1 MRLTPLALLPLVL
14 LGACVVRYGEG
25 PQAGGEAVEGVEGG
39 TAPADAA
46 ASTGPNP
53 SERYAPLESAFDSLM
68 ASDPGEDAD
77 RRDRLD
83 AARDLSRDLRR
94 GKKDPH
100 ELIEAYLRRVAEI
113 ESRAVPAEAPVL
125 VVGPAVNEE
134 DVEEAPIGQTEGEG
148 EESLGEPKDTA
159 AVNLPP
165 SKDPPA
171 KDPKAERGGE
181 RQGRPADPSAPP
193 PTVEAAG
200 AAARD
205 ALAKNDY
212 KAALDALRPMKDD
225 ERFAEIAPLWQE
237 AVDGWVHHERE
248 RAGLLFQ
255 TSRAWPQAERDAA
268 TQEVKGVLE
277 GLLRDYPETTYKA
290 AIVRNLQLVERETAG
305 ASATAPK

>member
-1 MRLTPLALLPLVL
+1 MRLAPLALLPLVL
-14 LGACVVRYGEG
+14 LGGCVVRYGEG
-25 PQAGGEAVEGVEGG
+25 PEAGGEPVDWVEGG
-39 TAPADAA
+39 ATPGDAA
-46 ASTGPNP
+46 APTGPSP

-94 GKKDPH
+94 AKKDPH
-100 ELIEAYLRRVAEI
+100 ELVEAYLRRVAEI
-113 ESRAVPAEAPVL
+113 ESRSVPADAPVL
-125 VVGPAVNEE
+125 VIGPAVNEE
-134 DVEEAPIGQTEGEG
+134 DVSEAPLGQPDG
-148 EESLGEPKDTA
+148 EEVLDAPKGGDEG
-159 AVNLPP
+159 AVSPTP
-165 SKDPPA
+165 TKDPR
-171 KDPKAERGGE
+171 AERGGD
-181 RQGRPADPSAPP
+181 RPGRPADPAPAP
-193 PTVEAAG
+193 LTIEAAG

-212 KAALDALRPMKDD
+212 KAALDALRPLRDD

-290 AIVRNLQLVERETAG
+290 AIVRNLQLVERETA
-305 ASATAPK
+305 AAPAPAPK

>member
-1 MRLTPLALLPLVL
+1 MRLTPLVLLPLVL
-14 LGACVVRYGEG
+14 FGGCVVHYGEG
-25 PQAGGEAVEGVEGG
+25 PRAGGEAAEGVEGE
-39 TAPADAA
+39 AA
-46 ASTGPNP
+46 AGGGDGAVTPAGPNL
-53 SERYAPLESAFDSLM
+53 SERYAPLESAFDALM

-100 ELIEAYLRRVAEI
+100 ELVEAYLRRIAEI

-125 VVGPAVNEE
+125 VIGPAVNEE
-134 DVEEAPIGQTEGEG
+134 VVEEAPIGQPDGEVIG
-148 EESLGEPKDTA
+148 EEPVGEPA
-159 AVNLPP
+159 EAQGGAEG
-165 SKDPPA
+165 PA
-171 KDPKAERGGE
+171 KEPKAERGGE
-181 RQGRPADPSAPP
+181 RNGKGADPLSPP
-193 PTVEAAG
+193 ATVESAG

-212 KAALDALRPMKDD
+212 AAALDALRPMKDD
-225 ERFAEIAPLWQE
+225 ERFAELAPLWQE

-268 TQEVKGVLE
+268 TQEVKGILE

-290 AIVRNLQLVERETAG
+290 AIVRNLQLVERETA
-305 ASATAPK
+305 AAPK

>member
-1 MRLTPLALLPLVL
+1 MRLAPLALLSLML
-14 LGACVVRYGEG
+14 LGGCVVRYGEG
-25 PQAGGEAVEGVEGG
+25 PQAGGEAVDGAEGG
-39 TAPADAA
+39 ATPADPSAP
-46 ASTGPNP
+46 TGPNL
-53 SERYAPLESAFDSLM
+53 SERYAPLEGAFDSLM

-113 ESRAVPAEAPVL
+113 ESRAVPADAPVL
-125 VVGPAVNEE
+125 VIGPAVNEE
-134 DVEEAPIGQTEGEG
+134 DVEETPLGTVGGED
-148 EESLGEPKDTA
+148 EQVLGEDPGVDA
-159 AVNLPP
+159 GAVNPP
-165 SKDPPA
+165 PT
-171 KDPKAERGGE
+171 KDPKVERGGE
-181 RQGRPADPSAPP
+181 RHTKPAEPAATPL
-193 PTVEAAG
+193 TVEAAG

-212 KAALDALRPMKDD
+212 AAALDALRPMKDD
-225 ERFAEIAPLWQE
+225 ERFSEIAPLWQE

-290 AIVRNLQLVERETAG
+290 AIVRNLQLVERETA
-305 ASATAPK
+305 AAPAPK

>member
-1 MRLTPLALLPLVL
+1 MRLTPLVLLPLAL
-14 LGACVVRYGEG
+14 LGGCVVHYGEG
-25 PQAGGEAVEGVEGG
+25 PRAGGEGAEATEGSATVEGEV
-39 TAPADAA
+39 APP
-46 ASTGPNP
+46 TPNL

-100 ELIEAYLRRVAEI
+100 ELIEAYLRRIAEI
-113 ESRAVPAEAPVL
+113 ESRAVPAEAPLL
-125 VVGPAVNEE
+125 VIGPAVNEE
-134 DVEEAPIGQTEGEG
+134 VVEEAPLGQPDGEVIG
-148 EESLGEPKDTA
+148 EEPIGEPAEVEGDGASPT
-159 AVNLPP
+159 P
-165 SKDPPA
+165 D
-171 KDPKAERGGE
+171 KDPKADRGGQ
-181 RQGRPADPSAPP
+181 RVGGKPADPSAPP
-193 PTVEAAG
+193 PTIESAG
-200 AAARD
+200 SSARD

-212 KAALDALRPMKDD
+212 KAALDVLRPLKDD
-225 ERFAEIAPLWQE
+225 PRFAEIAPLWQE

-268 TQEVKGVLE
+268 TQEVKGILE

-290 AIVRNLQLVERETAG
+290 AIVRNLQLVERETA
-305 ASATAPK
+305 AAPK

>member
-1 MRLTPLALLPLVL
+1 MRLAPLALLSLVA
-14 LGACVVRYGEG
+14 LGGCVVRYGEG
-25 PQAGGEAVEGVEGG
+25 PEAGGEPVEGG
-39 TAPADAA
+39 ATPADPVAA
-46 ASTGPNP
+46 AGPTL
-53 SERYAPLESAFDSLM
+53 SDRYAPLESAFDSLM

-100 ELIEAYLRRVAEI
+100 ELVEAYLRRVAEI
-113 ESRAVPAEAPVL
+113 ESRAVPADAPVL
-125 VVGPAVNEE
+125 VIGPAVNEE
-134 DVEEAPIGQTEGEG
+134 DVEETPLGQPDGEG
-148 EESLGEPKDTA
+148 EEVLGEDPGVDA
-159 AVNLPP
+159 GALNLPP
-165 SKDPPA
+165 AKDPPKDPP

-181 RQGRPADPSAPP
+181 RNGKPATTAPL
-193 PTVEAAG
+193 TVEAAG

-212 KAALDALRPMKDD
+212 AAALDALRPLRDD

-290 AIVRNLQLVERETAG
+290 AIVRNLQLVERETA
-305 ASATAPK
+305 AAPAPK